1 MLFNTD
7 ISQVPFYPSPQG
19 GGDFRLT
26 DTESWT
32 NANRGR
38 SVVVVRIAVA
48 ADNGKESSVQMEEKG
63 LSSEQ
68 AQIEAFYANQR
79 K

>member
-26 DTESWT
+26 DTESGT
-32 NANRGR
+32 NAIRVR
-38 SVVVVRIAVA
+38 SAVVVRIAVVE
-48 ADNGKESSVQMEEKG
+48 DTGKVSSGIRDCPVKEP
-63 LSSEQ
+63 
-68 AQIEAFYANQR
+68 F
-79 K
+79 